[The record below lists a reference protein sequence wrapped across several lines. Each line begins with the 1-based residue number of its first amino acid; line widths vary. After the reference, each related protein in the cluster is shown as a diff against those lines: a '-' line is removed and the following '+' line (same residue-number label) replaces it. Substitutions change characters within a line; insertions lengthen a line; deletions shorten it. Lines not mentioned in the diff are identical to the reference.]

1 MHEALTTGTIITI
14 TAVIVFVLFLIML
27 VIVLDHKARIPG
39 ALRKDAFQITGS
51 REDHPVWSYIIG
63 SFLLIIICSVA
74 VELSATLLNYIPIN
88 TKENQ
93 SVLLT
98 NLKKK
103 SVLENARHFHNP
115 ANSLMLDGKKSV
127 CYYCHGDFP
136 HFQKRMIRTL
146 LNMHTQFLGCMTCHA
161 DPEKAPEH
169 SINLRWLN
177 YSGISVS
184 GNHFGIDY
192 DNETGFLQRTD
203 DYYSKIVPYFN
214 DMGKET
220 LLEIVEDD
228 PMAVDFVNVQEKL
241 KGQEREAVKKSLHK
255 MVRAKGR
262 FCTRCHTQKD
272 NGFVPFAELGFSERR
287 INELTNLNII
297 GLVEKY
303 KEFYMPNL
311 LEIKVNPIRFNDKLM
326 QNNSSDEID
335 GMESKKE
342 IKK

>member
-1 MHEALTTGTIITI
+1 MHEASTTGTIITI

-39 ALRKDAFQITGS
+39 ELRKDVFQITGT

-63 SFLLIIICSVA
+63 TVLLIIISSVA
-74 VELSATLLNYIPIN
+74 MELSATLLNYIPIN
-88 TKENQ
+88 AKENQ

-98 NLKKK
+98 NLKEK
-103 SVLENARHFHNP
+103 SVQESARHFHNP
-115 ANSLMLDGKKSV
+115 ANSLMLDGRKSV

-161 DPEKAPEH
+161 DPDKAPEH
-169 SINLRWLN
+169 SISLRWLN
-177 YSGISVS
+177 YSGIGVS
-184 GNHFGIDY
+184 GDHFGIDY
-192 DNETGFLQRTD
+192 DNETGFLKSTD
-203 DYYSKIVPYFN
+203 DYYSKIVPYFTEI
-214 DMGKET
+214 GKET

-228 PMAVDFVNVQEKL
+228 PMAIDFVNVQENL

-262 FCTRCHTQKD
+262 FCTRCHTQRD
-272 NGFVPFAELGFSERR
+272 SSFVPFAELGFSERR

-311 LEIKVNPIRFNDKLM
+311 LEIKVDPIRFDNQILQKDK
-326 QNNSSDEID
+326 NEKID
-335 GMESKKE
+335 NIRENK
-342 IKK
+342 